1 MRQRNVRRLSR
12 LDIGGPKMLFLLA
25 MPVVALVVLLHRLL
39 QNYAPSNLLIAR
51 ARASRPTFGWVAGL
65 GGLALAV
72 AFLAHGL
79 AIAAQGGHGWLNL
92 VAFVLCWDAI
102 KFGVM
107 ACLTPVRAAGAAAH
121 LVVQRSVA
129 RHRYLPCAAVRRV
142 DPNACPSDYRFSSA
156 AAVRVVSMIT
166 VEIGVPGVPTA

>member
-1 MRQRNVRRLSR
+1 
-12 LDIGGPKMLFLLA
+12 MLFLLA
-25 MPVVALVVLLHRLL
+25 MPVVALVVLFHRLL

-65 GGLALAV
+65 GGFALTV

-79 AIAAQGGHGWLNL
+79 AIYAAHGGPGWLNL

-107 ACLTPVRAAGAAAH
+107 ACLTPVRATGAAAL
-121 LVVQRSVA
+121 LVVQRSAA
-129 RHRYLPCAAVRRV
+129 RHR
-142 DPNACPSDYRFSSA
+142 
-156 AAVRVVSMIT
+156 
-166 VEIGVPGVPTA
+166 